1 MDKKGMS
8 KNIIVVIIVAV
19 LAVSV
24 IAVYLAMSG
33 GPSDGT
39 ATDTTNNGG
48 TTDTTNGGTTDTTND
63 GGTTDTGNQDTGTTV
78 DVSGASSL
86 QFKVS
91 VNPAD
96 SESMDYT
103 YSLKNAGTSS
113 LMMRIEMQASGE
125 SFIYIIN
132 GAQEKVWIYSGDQW
146 MDFSDA
152 YPTYWDTWNSAL
164 HGYQSSLLDWTG
176 VGDWTYTTPNGD
188 SVRIYDI
195 TINPSLAD
203 SLFQH

>member
-1 MDKKGMS
+1 MS
-8 KNIIVVIIVAV
+8 KNIIVLIIVAV

-33 GPSDGT
+33 GPSDGA
-39 ATDTTNNGG
+39 ATDTTN
-48 TTDTTNGGTTDTTND
+48 NGGTTDTTND
-63 GGTTDTGNQDTGTTV
+63 GGTTDTTNNGGTTV

-86 QFKVS
+86 QFKVTMD
-91 VNPAD
+91 PAD
-96 SESMDYT
+96 GDSIDYT
-103 YSLKNAGTSS
+103 YSVKNAGTSS

-132 GAQEKVWIYSGDQW
+132 GAQEKVWMYSGDQW
-146 MDFSDA
+146 MDFSEM
-152 YPTYWDTWNSAL
+152 YPTYWETWNSAWQ
-164 HGYQSSLLDWTG
+164 GYHDSLLDWTG

-188 SVRIYDI
+188 TVRIHNI

-203 SLFQH
+203 SLFEH

>member
-8 KNIIVVIIVAV
+8 KNIIVLIIVAV

-33 GPSDGT
+33 GPSDGA
-39 ATDTTNNGG
+39 ATDTTN
-48 TTDTTNGGTTDTTND
+48 NGGTTDTTND
-63 GGTTDTGNQDTGTTV
+63 GGTTDTTNNGGTTV

-86 QFKVS
+86 QFKVTMD
-91 VNPAD
+91 PAD
-96 SESMDYT
+96 GDSIDYT
-103 YSLKNAGTSS
+103 YSVKNAGTSS

-132 GAQEKVWIYSGDQW
+132 GAQAKVWMYSGDQW
-146 MDFSDA
+146 MDFSEM
-152 YPTYWDTWNSAL
+152 YPTYWETWNSAWQ
-164 HGYQSSLLDWTG
+164 GYHDSLLDWTG

-188 SVRIYDI
+188 TVRIHNI

-203 SLFQH
+203 SLFEH